1 MPTRSPSLTDP
12 LASPEDPFLTV
23 PEVAAQLRY
32 TEVTIRNW
40 IRNGKLRAIRARNRG
55 YRIRTSDLEAMIN
68 NIDGSTTAPPV
79 PAPATAA
86 DLETETPLLAHIRIG
101 NER

>member
-1 MPTRSPSLTDP
+1 MADP

-40 IRNGKLRAIRARNRG
+40 IRNGKLRAIRASNRG
-55 YRIRTSDLEAMIN
+55 YRIRRSDLEAMIN
-68 NIDGSTTAPPV
+68 NVDITAEIDTRAGQLVGPHPPS
-79 PAPATAA
+79 
-86 DLETETPLLAHIRIG
+86 
-101 NER
+101 ER

>member
-1 MPTRSPSLTDP
+1 MADP
-12 LASPEDPFLTV
+12 LASPDDPFLTV

-40 IRNGKLRAIRARNRG
+40 IRNGKLRAIRASNRG
-55 YRIRTSDLEAMIN
+55 YRIRRSDLEAMIN
-68 NIDGSTTAPPV
+68 NIDRSTTAPPAP
-79 PAPATAA
+79 PAPVA
-86 DLETETPLLAHIRIG
+86 DLETETPLLVHIRID